1 MTSIELTAPA
11 KVNLVLKILGK
22 RKDSYHNIYTLFEK
36 ISLCD
41 RIRITKIREGIIV
54 SSDRFITRSP
64 KDNLVYKAAK
74 LFLGRHKLKYGVK
87 IDIKKKI
94 PIAGGLGGGSSDA
107 ASVLMGMD
115 RLFGL
120 KIGRAGLLSLAARL
134 GSDVPF
140 FILDVPFAVGRG
152 RGERLEKADVRK
164 RLWHLI
170 IYPGFKVST
179 KDVYEAFDA
188 HQEALVPRRGSG
200 SGLKHLSKAS
210 GVVRL
215 AHHTSNHPELS
226 RGKLLP
232 SHLVPRRGSGSRP
245 EHLPKALTTRHC
257 GDRIIRQSA
266 GSMDFGEIESML
278 YNDLEETV
286 IAKKE
291 TIGKVI
297 ERLASSLNKKA
308 IVSGSGPS
316 VFCLYRDGKE
326 ALAAKRRL
334 LGSLPAPERASW
346 QVFVA
351 KTEK

>member
-200 SGLKHLSKAS
+200 S
-210 GVVRL
+210 
-215 AHHTSNHPELS
+215 
-226 RGKLLP
+226 
-232 SHLVPRRGSGSRP
+232 RP